1 MLRLVCAALFAL
13 ALVVMPASMST
24 QYADQARA
32 EATTKGEK
40 AAEKAATKK
49 ATGEKKAAQ
58 EARADREAEGGRR
71 ASEAV
76 RCRISGRQEVRQ
88 AYQGHDLARRSIAT
102 AWRG

>member
-40 AAEKAATKK
+40 AAEKAAPRRLR
-49 ATGEKKAAQ
+49 GEEGAQ
-58 EARADREAEGGRR
+58 EARADREAEGGRARQKQCGAEYQDAKKSGKLRR
-71 ASEAV
+71 A
-76 RCRISGRQEVRQ
+76 RPG
-88 AYQGHDLARRSIAT
+88 GRSIAT
-102 AWRG
+102 A